1 MYFSTDNA
9 EQLNSWISAIRSNI
23 AFNSYLKKTV
33 MVKARVDRRVGDFVT
48 DYQNTD
54 VYFLFTSLLSLFSF
68 DCMLISKN
76 SKFGYRLY
84 LWRKNL
90 LLWKQLLLSNN
101 Q

>member
-54 VYFLFTSLLSLFSF
+54 VYFLSF
-68 DCMLISKN
+68 FFFIY
-76 SKFGYRLY
+76 FIFF
-84 LWRKNL
+84 
-90 LLWKQLLLSNN
+90 
-101 Q
+101 